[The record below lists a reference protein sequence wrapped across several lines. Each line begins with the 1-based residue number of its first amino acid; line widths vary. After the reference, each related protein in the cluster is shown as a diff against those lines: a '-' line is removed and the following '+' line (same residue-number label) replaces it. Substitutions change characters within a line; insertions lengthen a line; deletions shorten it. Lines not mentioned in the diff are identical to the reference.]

1 MNAFMM
7 AASTS
12 GDETLRAKAVAS
24 IELLKE
30 INGFVNT
37 DLMNP
42 KVPPGQ
48 NLYRKEMVGKKP
60 KQPLL

>member
-42 KVPPGQ
+42 
-48 NLYRKEMVGKKP
+48 
-60 KQPLL
+60 